1 MNVNLPRKKDGCT
14 DTLSLQPGCSAV
26 VIGAN
31 GAGKTRFTSA
41 IVEQLGEKAFRI
53 SALDGLYERR
63 KTASADFSLRS
74 RCDSGIIASLERT
87 GTSPNGLEILL
98 AQLMHEEMLNLIG
111 YKLRLANG
119 GEGKLK
125 RTKLDK
131 VIELWQD
138 IFPDNKVLI
147 DSGKIL
153 FARGIDPDIYS
164 ALKLSDGEKTVLY
177 YAGAILY
184 APEGAVIFVDSPEM
198 FLHPTLTASLW
209 NRLERLRHDCAFC
222 YTTHDPEFASSRNQ
236 RNRIVSNKGKLVI
249 DKTNN
254 PFGVAIELDFGVPT
268 KNIIDSK
275 WYKRATNG
283 TVTQNTTVGKTI
295 IPIEVMQDV
304 KDNAEQVDFAG
315 PGHWECSKKTWRTLA
330 KLDYFRSAYVLHF
343 RPDISDA
350 GQQLA
355 FGKTIADSALKA
367 FIEDAIGASIVVIDN
382 KEFVE
387 KFNPTTR
394 KVETKEIPS
403 FEDDV
408 LVYVPDGAIGDVQ
421 CGKPI
426 YMETPGARVSLYDG
440 GRTLIRQV
448 FNDENMVQVVKSE
461 VTGLCV
467 PNKTRH
473 MYYLNIQG

>member
-1 MNVNLPRKKDGCT
+1 MYTRGKEFYDIVARGLNSMGYVDSGDRSAFDLWVNDMFAEKYNAEETFAQMGFPLNPNLPINPT
-14 DTLSLQPGCSAV
+14 YEQ
-26 VIGAN
+26 
-31 GAGKTRFTSA
+31 
-41 IVEQLGEKAFRI
+41 VEATIRPYTV
-53 SALDGLYERR
+53 AAYVD
-63 KTASADFSLRS
+63 
-74 RCDSGIIASLERT
+74 
-87 GTSPNGLEILL
+87 
-98 AQLMHEEMLNLIG
+98 
-111 YKLRLANG
+111 
-119 GEGKLK
+119 
-125 RTKLDK
+125 
-131 VIELWQD
+131 
-138 IFPDNKVLI
+138 I
-147 DSGKIL
+147 DSDGPTKSTDGFLLKTGGLPTFKHEIVLNRKIL
-153 FARGIDPDIYS
+153 REKMMFAKELGR
-164 ALKLSDGEKTVLY
+164 TT
-177 YAGAILY
+177 
-184 APEGAVIFVDSPEM
+184 PEM
-198 FLHPTLTASLW
+198 EQVVMQLLFNGVDDLLGGNYNT
-209 NRLERLRHDCAFC
+209 F
-222 YTTHDPEFASSRNQ
+222 RNQ

-440 GRTLIRQV
+440 GRTLIRQA

-461 VTGLCV
+461 VTDLCV

>member
-1 MNVNLPRKKDGCT
+1 MYTR
-14 DTLSLQPGCSAV
+14 
-26 VIGAN
+26 
-31 GAGKTRFTSA
+31 GKEFYD
-41 IVEQLGEKAFRI
+41 IVARGLNSMGYVDSGDR
-53 SALDGLYERR
+53 SALDLWVNDMFAEKYNAEETFAQMGFPLNPNLPINPTYEQVEATIRPY
-63 KTASADFSLRS
+63 TVAAYVD
-74 RCDSGIIASLERT
+74 
-87 GTSPNGLEILL
+87 
-98 AQLMHEEMLNLIG
+98 
-111 YKLRLANG
+111 
-119 GEGKLK
+119 
-125 RTKLDK
+125 
-131 VIELWQD
+131 
-138 IFPDNKVLI
+138 I
-147 DSGKIL
+147 DSDGPTKSTDGFLLKTGGLPTFKHEIVLNRKIL
-153 FARGIDPDIYS
+153 REKMMFAKELGR
-164 ALKLSDGEKTVLY
+164 TT
-177 YAGAILY
+177 
-184 APEGAVIFVDSPEM
+184 PEM
-198 FLHPTLTASLW
+198 EQVVMQLLFNGVDDLLGGNYST
-209 NRLERLRHDCAFC
+209 F
-222 YTTHDPEFASSRNQ
+222 RNQ

>member
-1 MNVNLPRKKDGCT
+1 MYTRGKEFYDIVARGLNSMGYVDSGDRSAFDLWVNDMFAEKYNAEETLAQMGFPLNPNLPINPT
-14 DTLSLQPGCSAV
+14 YEQ
-26 VIGAN
+26 
-31 GAGKTRFTSA
+31 
-41 IVEQLGEKAFRI
+41 VEATIRPYTV
-53 SALDGLYERR
+53 AAYVD
-63 KTASADFSLRS
+63 
-74 RCDSGIIASLERT
+74 
-87 GTSPNGLEILL
+87 
-98 AQLMHEEMLNLIG
+98 
-111 YKLRLANG
+111 
-119 GEGKLK
+119 
-125 RTKLDK
+125 
-131 VIELWQD
+131 
-138 IFPDNKVLI
+138 I
-147 DSGKIL
+147 DSDGPTKSTDGFLLKTGGLPTFKHEIVLNRKIL
-153 FARGIDPDIYS
+153 REKMMFAKELGR
-164 ALKLSDGEKTVLY
+164 TT
-177 YAGAILY
+177 
-184 APEGAVIFVDSPEM
+184 PEM
-198 FLHPTLTASLW
+198 EQVVMQLLFNGVDDLLGGNYNT
-209 NRLERLRHDCAFC
+209 F
-222 YTTHDPEFASSRNQ
+222 RNQ

>member
-1 MNVNLPRKKDGCT
+1 MYTRGKEFYDIVARCLNSMGYVDSGDRSAFDLWVNDMFAEKYNAEETFAQMGFPLNPNLPINPT
-14 DTLSLQPGCSAV
+14 YEQ
-26 VIGAN
+26 
-31 GAGKTRFTSA
+31 
-41 IVEQLGEKAFRI
+41 VEATIRPYTV
-53 SALDGLYERR
+53 AAYVD
-63 KTASADFSLRS
+63 
-74 RCDSGIIASLERT
+74 
-87 GTSPNGLEILL
+87 
-98 AQLMHEEMLNLIG
+98 
-111 YKLRLANG
+111 
-119 GEGKLK
+119 
-125 RTKLDK
+125 
-131 VIELWQD
+131 
-138 IFPDNKVLI
+138 I
-147 DSGKIL
+147 DSDGPTKSTDGFLLKTGGLPTFKHEIVLNRKIL
-153 FARGIDPDIYS
+153 REKMMFAKELGR
-164 ALKLSDGEKTVLY
+164 TT
-177 YAGAILY
+177 
-184 APEGAVIFVDSPEM
+184 PEM
-198 FLHPTLTASLW
+198 EQVVMQLLFNGVDDLLGGNYNT
-209 NRLERLRHDCAFC
+209 F
-222 YTTHDPEFASSRNQ
+222 RNQ

-440 GRTLIRQV
+440 GSTLIRQV

>member
-1 MNVNLPRKKDGCT
+1 MYTRGKEFYDIVARGLNSMGYVDSGDRSAFDLWVNDMFAEKYNAEETFAQMGFPLNPNLPINPTYEQVEATIRPYTVAAYVDIDSDGPTKST
-14 DTLSLQPGCSAV
+14 DGFLL
-26 VIGAN
+26 
-31 GAGKTRFTSA
+31 KTGGLPTFKHE
-41 IVEQLGEKAFRI
+41 IV
-53 SALDGLYERR
+53 
-63 KTASADFSLRS
+63 
-74 RCDSGIIASLERT
+74 
-87 GTSPNGLEILL
+87 
-98 AQLMHEEMLNLIG
+98 LNL
-111 YKLRLANG
+111 
-119 GEGKLK
+119 
-125 RTKLDK
+125 
-131 VIELWQD
+131 
-138 IFPDNKVLI
+138 
-147 DSGKIL
+147 KIL
-153 FARGIDPDIYS
+153 REKMMFAKELGR
-164 ALKLSDGEKTVLY
+164 TT
-177 YAGAILY
+177 
-184 APEGAVIFVDSPEM
+184 PEM
-198 FLHPTLTASLW
+198 EQVVMQLLFNGVDDLLGGNYNT
-209 NRLERLRHDCAFC
+209 F
-222 YTTHDPEFASSRNQ
+222 RNQ

>member
-1 MNVNLPRKKDGCT
+1 MYTRGKEFYDIVARGLNSMGYVDSGDRSAFDLWVNDMFAEKYNAEETFAQMGFPLNPNLPINPT
-14 DTLSLQPGCSAV
+14 YEQ
-26 VIGAN
+26 
-31 GAGKTRFTSA
+31 
-41 IVEQLGEKAFRI
+41 VEATIRPYTV
-53 SALDGLYERR
+53 AAYVD
-63 KTASADFSLRS
+63 
-74 RCDSGIIASLERT
+74 
-87 GTSPNGLEILL
+87 
-98 AQLMHEEMLNLIG
+98 
-111 YKLRLANG
+111 
-119 GEGKLK
+119 
-125 RTKLDK
+125 
-131 VIELWQD
+131 
-138 IFPDNKVLI
+138 I
-147 DSGKIL
+147 DSDGPTKSTDGFLLKTGGLPTFKQERVLNRKIL
-153 FARGIDPDIYS
+153 REKMMFAKELGR
-164 ALKLSDGEKTVLY
+164 TT
-177 YAGAILY
+177 
-184 APEGAVIFVDSPEM
+184 PEM
-198 FLHPTLTASLW
+198 EQVVMQLLFNGVDDLLGGNYNT
-209 NRLERLRHDCAFC
+209 F
-222 YTTHDPEFASSRNQ
+222 RNQ

-254 PFGVAIELDFGVPT
+254 PFGVAIELDFGGPT

>member
-1 MNVNLPRKKDGCT
+1 MYTRGKEFYDIVARGLNSMGYVDSGDRSAFDLWVNDMFAEKYNAEETFAQMGFPLNPNLPINPT
-14 DTLSLQPGCSAV
+14 YEQ
-26 VIGAN
+26 
-31 GAGKTRFTSA
+31 
-41 IVEQLGEKAFRI
+41 VEATIRPYTV
-53 SALDGLYERR
+53 AAYVD
-63 KTASADFSLRS
+63 
-74 RCDSGIIASLERT
+74 
-87 GTSPNGLEILL
+87 
-98 AQLMHEEMLNLIG
+98 
-111 YKLRLANG
+111 
-119 GEGKLK
+119 
-125 RTKLDK
+125 
-131 VIELWQD
+131 
-138 IFPDNKVLI
+138 I
-147 DSGKIL
+147 DSDGPTKSTDGFLLKTGGLPTFKHEIVLNRKIL
-153 FARGIDPDIYS
+153 REKMMFAKELGR
-164 ALKLSDGEKTVLY
+164 TT
-177 YAGAILY
+177 
-184 APEGAVIFVDSPEM
+184 PEM
-198 FLHPTLTASLW
+198 EQVVMQLLFNGVDDLLGGNYNT
-209 NRLERLRHDCAFC
+209 F
-222 YTTHDPEFASSRNQ
+222 RNQ

-394 KVETKEIPS
+394 KVETKEIPA

-408 LVYVPDGAIGDVQ
+408 RVYVPDGAIGDVQ

>member
-1 MNVNLPRKKDGCT
+1 MYTRGKEFYDIVARCLNSMGYVDSGDRSAFDLWVNDMFAEKYNAEETFAQMGFPLNPNLPINPT
-14 DTLSLQPGCSAV
+14 YEQ
-26 VIGAN
+26 
-31 GAGKTRFTSA
+31 
-41 IVEQLGEKAFRI
+41 VEATIRPYTV
-53 SALDGLYERR
+53 AAYVD
-63 KTASADFSLRS
+63 
-74 RCDSGIIASLERT
+74 
-87 GTSPNGLEILL
+87 
-98 AQLMHEEMLNLIG
+98 
-111 YKLRLANG
+111 
-119 GEGKLK
+119 
-125 RTKLDK
+125 
-131 VIELWQD
+131 
-138 IFPDNKVLI
+138 I
-147 DSGKIL
+147 DSDGPTKSTDGFLLKTGGLPTFKHEIVLNRKIL
-153 FARGIDPDIYS
+153 REKMMFAKELGR
-164 ALKLSDGEKTVLY
+164 TT
-177 YAGAILY
+177 
-184 APEGAVIFVDSPEM
+184 PEM
-198 FLHPTLTASLW
+198 EQVVMQLLFNGVDDLLGGNYNT
-209 NRLERLRHDCAFC
+209 F
-222 YTTHDPEFASSRNQ
+222 RNQ

>member
-1 MNVNLPRKKDGCT
+1 MYTRGKEFYDIVARGLNSMGYVDSGDRSAFDLWVNDMFAEKYNAEETFAQMGFPLNPNLPINPT
-14 DTLSLQPGCSAV
+14 YEQ
-26 VIGAN
+26 
-31 GAGKTRFTSA
+31 
-41 IVEQLGEKAFRI
+41 VEATIRPYTV
-53 SALDGLYERR
+53 AAYVD
-63 KTASADFSLRS
+63 
-74 RCDSGIIASLERT
+74 
-87 GTSPNGLEILL
+87 
-98 AQLMHEEMLNLIG
+98 
-111 YKLRLANG
+111 
-119 GEGKLK
+119 
-125 RTKLDK
+125 
-131 VIELWQD
+131 
-138 IFPDNKVLI
+138 I
-147 DSGKIL
+147 DSDGPTKSTDGFLLKTGGLPTFKHEIVLNRKIL
-153 FARGIDPDIYS
+153 REKMMFAKELGR
-164 ALKLSDGEKTVLY
+164 TT
-177 YAGAILY
+177 
-184 APEGAVIFVDSPEM
+184 PEM
-198 FLHPTLTASLW
+198 EQVVMQLLFNGVDDLLGGNYNT
-209 NRLERLRHDCAFC
+209 F
-222 YTTHDPEFASSRNQ
+222 RNQ

-394 KVETKEIPS
+394 KVETKAIPS

>member
-1 MNVNLPRKKDGCT
+1 MYTRGKEFYDIVARGLNSMGYVDSGDRSAFDLWVNDMFAEKYNAEETFAQMGFPLNPNLPINPT
-14 DTLSLQPGCSAV
+14 YEQ
-26 VIGAN
+26 
-31 GAGKTRFTSA
+31 
-41 IVEQLGEKAFRI
+41 VEATIRPYTV
-53 SALDGLYERR
+53 AAYVD
-63 KTASADFSLRS
+63 
-74 RCDSGIIASLERT
+74 
-87 GTSPNGLEILL
+87 
-98 AQLMHEEMLNLIG
+98 
-111 YKLRLANG
+111 
-119 GEGKLK
+119 
-125 RTKLDK
+125 
-131 VIELWQD
+131 
-138 IFPDNKVLI
+138 I
-147 DSGKIL
+147 DSDGPTKSTDGFLLKTGGLPTFKHEIVLNRKIL
-153 FARGIDPDIYS
+153 REKMMFAKELGR
-164 ALKLSDGEKTVLY
+164 TT
-177 YAGAILY
+177 
-184 APEGAVIFVDSPEM
+184 PEM
-198 FLHPTLTASLW
+198 EQVVMQLLFNGVDDLLGGNYNT
-209 NRLERLRHDCAFC
+209 F
-222 YTTHDPEFASSRNQ
+222 RNQ

-448 FNDENMVQVVKSE
+448 FNDENMVQVVKPE

>member
-1 MNVNLPRKKDGCT
+1 MYTRGKEFYDIVARGLNSMGYVDSGDRSAFDLWVNDMFAEKYNAEETFAQMGFPLNPNLPINPT
-14 DTLSLQPGCSAV
+14 YEQ
-26 VIGAN
+26 
-31 GAGKTRFTSA
+31 
-41 IVEQLGEKAFRI
+41 VEATIRPYTV
-53 SALDGLYERR
+53 AAYVD
-63 KTASADFSLRS
+63 
-74 RCDSGIIASLERT
+74 
-87 GTSPNGLEILL
+87 
-98 AQLMHEEMLNLIG
+98 
-111 YKLRLANG
+111 
-119 GEGKLK
+119 
-125 RTKLDK
+125 
-131 VIELWQD
+131 
-138 IFPDNKVLI
+138 I
-147 DSGKIL
+147 DSDGPTKSTDGFLLKTGGLPTFKHEIVLNRKIL
-153 FARGIDPDIYS
+153 REKMMFAKELGR
-164 ALKLSDGEKTVLY
+164 TT
-177 YAGAILY
+177 
-184 APEGAVIFVDSPEM
+184 PEM
-198 FLHPTLTASLW
+198 EQVVMQLLFNGVDDLLGGNYNT
-209 NRLERLRHDCAFC
+209 F
-222 YTTHDPEFASSRNQ
+222 RNQ

-350 GQQLA
+350 GQRLA

-394 KVETKEIPS
+394 TVETKEIPS

>member
-1 MNVNLPRKKDGCT
+1 MYTRGKEFYDIVARGLNSMGYVDSGDRSAFDLWVNDMFAEKYNAEETFAQMGFPLNPNLPINPT
-14 DTLSLQPGCSAV
+14 YEQ
-26 VIGAN
+26 
-31 GAGKTRFTSA
+31 
-41 IVEQLGEKAFRI
+41 VEATIRPYTV
-53 SALDGLYERR
+53 AAYVD
-63 KTASADFSLRS
+63 
-74 RCDSGIIASLERT
+74 
-87 GTSPNGLEILL
+87 
-98 AQLMHEEMLNLIG
+98 
-111 YKLRLANG
+111 
-119 GEGKLK
+119 
-125 RTKLDK
+125 
-131 VIELWQD
+131 
-138 IFPDNKVLI
+138 I
-147 DSGKIL
+147 DSDGPTKSTDGFLLKTGGLPTFKHEIVLNRKIL
-153 FARGIDPDIYS
+153 REKMMFAKELGR
-164 ALKLSDGEKTVLY
+164 TT
-177 YAGAILY
+177 
-184 APEGAVIFVDSPEM
+184 PEM
-198 FLHPTLTASLW
+198 EQVVMQLLFNGVDDLLGGNYNT
-209 NRLERLRHDCAFC
+209 F
-222 YTTHDPEFASSRNQ
+222 RNQ

-330 KLDYFRSAYVLHF
+330 RLDYFRAAYVLHF